1 LDLAATL
8 GSRLL
13 VIYDGHCG
21 LCNHTVQWLLAR
33 DRHDRLRFAPSSS
46 PAVAALL
53 TRHGFPPP
61 TVTTD
66 QATESSPESR
76 PDPGPQPGPGTLL
89 VLRAVATP
97 AEQLFT
103 RSTAVAVALA
113 QLSGPWP
120 FIAHLLRLIP
130 RPLRDL
136 GYRLIARW
144 RYRIWGRLSTCPL
157 PTPQEHSRF
166 L

>member
-1 LDLAATL
+1 MDLAATL

-13 VIYDGHCG
+13 VIYDGTCG

-53 TRHGFPPP
+53 ARHGFP
-61 TVTTD
+61 
-66 QATESSPESR
+66 SPAAANDKAAEDS
-76 PDPGPQPGPGTLL
+76 GPGTIL

-113 QLSGPWP
+113 QLPGPWP
-120 FIAHLLRLIP
+120 LAGQLLRLV
-130 RPLRDL
+130 PLPIRDL

-144 RYRIWGRLSTCPL
+144 RYRIWGQLSACPV
-157 PTPQEHSRF
+157 PTPEERSHF